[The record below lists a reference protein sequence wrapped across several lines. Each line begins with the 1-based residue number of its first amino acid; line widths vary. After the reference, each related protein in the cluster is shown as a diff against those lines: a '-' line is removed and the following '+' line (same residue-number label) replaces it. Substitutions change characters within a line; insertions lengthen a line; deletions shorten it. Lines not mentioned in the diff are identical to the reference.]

1 LWRDPGSKRT
11 EMRILRGLSSQCLPC
26 GCLAGVYETYD
37 GLIVTILD
45 AKGTGCRNVSHC
57 DGKVIPT
64 KSSEMPESSRKNE
77 PAIRPTQD

>member
-1 LWRDPGSKRT
+1 MWRDAGSKRN

-37 GLIVTILD
+37 RLIVMILD
-45 AKGTGCRNVSHC
+45 AKGTGCRDLSHR

-64 KSSEMPESSRKNE
+64 KSSDMPESSRKNE
-77 PAIRPTQD
+77 SSIPPTQD